1 MLPPIHYS
9 LFSVGYSVQF
19 LFEGVFG
26 EAFAVDA
33 EVVHVGGYVAAEVFI
48 DVEFGEV
55 LAEHEAVAAEACAES
70 YFGVDDVAWLGV
82 AACPYGEESDF
93 AEVGDPFG
101 EDFGD
106 DFEELA

>member
-1 MLPPIHYS
+1 M
-9 LFSVGYSVQF
+9 
-19 LFEGVFG
+19 
-26 EAFAVDA
+26 
-33 EVVHVGGYVAAEVFI
+33 
-48 DVEFGEV
+48 
-55 LAEHEAVAAEACAES
+55 AAEACAES

-93 AEVGDPFG
+93 AEVGDPLG